1 MRIDPGLEREAA
13 DVAAT
18 LDRGRGFHREIRG
31 AVAIPLPRKD
41 FVLMPAACIHWPLT
55 NKPML
60 KEWVE
65 RVIERDAYVFLV
77 GDTFDFARSHYRRF
91 QKTYQDDESSP
102 EAIGGWHEADIR
114 ELGEILKPIKR
125 RILGVVRGNHFH
137 HFQDGTDSEQRL
149 ARILGV
155 RYLGVEAAI
164 RLDFARGESMVL
176 YLHHDGGSG
185 GTTMGGD
192 VNGLLKAAG
201 VINPDVVICAHT
213 HKAYGFKEP
222 QHEISRTGHPVILAR
237 DRAFLRSGCFK
248 STAEPTAPSSLT
260 QYIPNYRAVKAYRPT
275 QDGWVELEVE
285 FRRGGRRLWVR
296 S

>member
-1 MRIDPGLEREAA
+1 MRIDRAEVEREAA
-13 DVAAT
+13 KVAAT
-18 LDRGRGFHREIRG
+18 LDRGRGFSREIRG
-31 AVAIPLPRKD
+31 AVAISLPHKS
-41 FVLMPAACIHWPLT
+41 FVLMPVGCIHWPLT
-55 NKPML
+55 NKDML
-60 KEWVE
+60 AEWVA
-65 RVIERDAYVFLV
+65 RVQERDAYVFLV

-102 EAIGGWHEADIR
+102 EAIDAWHEEDIR
-114 ELGEILKPIKR
+114 KLSEILKPIKR

-137 HFQDGTDSEQRL
+137 HFMDGTDSEQRL

-164 RLDFARGESMVL
+164 RLDLGPESLVL

-201 VINPDVVICAHT
+201 VINPDVVICCHT

-222 QHEISRTGHPVILAR
+222 QHEVSRTGHPVILSR
-237 DRAFLRSGCFK
+237 DRAFLRAGCFK
-248 STAEPTAPSSLT
+248 STQEPTAPSSLT

-285 FRRGGRRLWVR
+285 FRKGGRRLWVR

>member
-1 MRIDPGLEREAA
+1 MDLHAEAA
-13 DVAAT
+13 RVAAT
-18 LDRGRGFHREIRG
+18 DVSRGFGREIRG
-31 AVAIPLPRKD
+31 AVAIKIPRRN

-55 NKPML
+55 DKAL
-60 KEWVE
+60 FREWVA

-77 GDTFDFARSHYRRF
+77 GDSFDFARSHYRRH
-91 QKTYQDDESSP
+91 QKSYQDDESSP
-102 EAIGGWHEADIR
+102 EAIDAWHEEDIR
-114 ELGEILKPIKR
+114 ALAKMLEPIKR

-137 HFQDGTDSEQRL
+137 SFLDNTDSEQHLCRM
-149 ARILGV
+149 LGV

-164 RLDFARGESMVL
+164 RLDMGDESMVL

-213 HKAYGFKEP
+213 HKAYGFKEA
-222 QHEISRTGHPVILAR
+222 QHEVSRVGNPVILSR

-248 STAEPTAPSSLT
+248 SHAEPTAPSSLT
-260 QYIPNYRAVKAYRPT
+260 AYVPNYRAVRAYRPIN
-275 QDGWVELEVE
+275 DGWVELEVE
-285 FRRGGRRLWVR
+285 FRKTGRRLWIR